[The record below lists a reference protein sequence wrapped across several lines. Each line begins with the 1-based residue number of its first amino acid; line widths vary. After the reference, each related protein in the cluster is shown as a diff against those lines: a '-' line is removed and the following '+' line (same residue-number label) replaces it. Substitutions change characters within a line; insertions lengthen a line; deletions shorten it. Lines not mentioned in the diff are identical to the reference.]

1 MVETNYE
8 KKDITASPK
17 KKDIVPEGWELFEKR
32 GAWCTRSPMGT
43 LAKHAS
49 KVDAMG
55 YMNG

>member
-17 KKDIVPEGWELFEKR
+17 KKDMVPEGWELFEKR
-32 GAWCTRSPMGT
+32 GTWCTRSPDGV

-49 KVDAMG
+49 KADAMG
-55 YMNG
+55 HLNG